1 MCVQTYQYFIDHKT
15 REDNKIAKN
24 IKTKYEKTETSSAR
38 GNRQSTR
45 QKRARSKRAEDEQ
58 QKEPLV
64 KMLQSGERERHA
76 PKKPIKNPIKKTRT
90 QKYKIQQQQQQEQE
104 QEVQEEGKHKQPTGG
119 SMARH
124 KRIKRRFT
132 YKKKVDN
139 RQMR

>member
-1 MCVQTYQYFIDHKT
+1 MNPSRRCC
-15 REDNKIAKN
+15 
-24 IKTKYEKTETSSAR
+24 
-38 GNRQSTR
+38 NR
-45 QKRARSKRAEDEQ
+45 
-58 QKEPLV
+58 
-64 KMLQSGERERHA
+64 ERERHA

-90 QKYKIQQQQQQEQE
+90 QKYKIQQQQQEQE